1 MASDDNYDLVPH
13 SELHKLE
20 DEIDELKKDPKSAPT
35 SMGQSMDD
43 LSKSLKS
50 MISIFKEAKDE
61 LRIEDEEKELLSK
74 KIDPMINKLD
84 NLLDQNE
91 KIAEG
96 ILSLADMIKK
106 LEAKVDSAGS
116 QKGPDLLRSS
126 APPRSSS
133 QPQQPT
139 FPSMLPPQ
147 QQPAQSPQFPPQ
159 QPPIQPPQQP
169 SIQPPQQPPMGGAPP
184 QDLLTDS
191 LGPSP
196 KPPQEPPQLQP
207 SQQPSAPPGQEQA
220 TQGGLS
226 MPPPP
231 PPNPGKK
238 KGFFG

>member
-20 DEIDELKKDPKSAPT
+20 DEIDELKKDPKSAPN

-43 LSKSLKS
+43 LSGSLKS

-74 KIDPMINKLD
+74 KIDPMISKLD

-106 LEAKVDSAGS
+106 LEAKVDSIDS
-116 QKGPDLLRSS
+116 KGPDVLRPS
-126 APPRSSS
+126 AAPQPSP
-133 QPQQPT
+133 QPQPPQPT
-139 FPSMLPPQ
+139 FPSMPPPQ
-147 QQPAQSPQFPPQ
+147 QPPAQPPQFPPQ
-159 QPPIQPPQQP
+159 
-169 SIQPPQQPPMGGAPP
+169 QPPQQPPMGGAPP

-191 LGPSP
+191 LGSSP

-207 SQQPSAPPGQEQA
+207 SPQPQAPPGQDQA
-220 TQGGLS
+220 AQGGLG